1 MDWAGLANVISD
13 ATAQPFTFQNHSTVG
28 GGCIN
33 TAYRIASNNK
43 SYFVKFNRSDRLN
56 MFEAESDGLIELA
69 KADAVLVPLPVCTG
83 VLEQSSFIVMDD
95 LTLSSAGS
103 MSAFAR
109 QLIKLHRYNPPT
121 DSSQTFGWSRDNT
134 IGSTLQVNTQSD
146 NWITFWNTQ
155 RLGYQLTLAK
165 ERGAS
170 QSLLDKAERIQ
181 ADIKIFFHGYQPLA
195 SLLHGDLWSGNF
207 AFTQSGEPVIFDPAI
222 YYGDREA
229 DIAMTEL
236 FGGFS
241 RDFYEEYNRIWPL
254 DDNYRI
260 RKDLYN
266 LYHILN
272 HFNMFGGSYGSQAE
286 QICGRLLAK
295 IR

>member
-1 MDWAGLANVISD
+1 
-13 ATAQPFTFQNHSTVG
+13 
-28 GGCIN
+28 
-33 TAYRIASNNK
+33 
-43 SYFVKFNRSDRLN
+43 
-56 MFEAESDGLIELA
+56 MFEAESEGLIELA

-83 VLEQSSFIVMDD
+83 LLEQSSFIVMDD
-95 LTLSSAGS
+95 LLLCNSGS
-103 MSAFAR
+103 MSEFAH
-109 QLIKLHRYNPPT
+109 QLVKMHRYCPPA
-121 DSSQTFGWSRDNT
+121 DRPQKFGWSRDNT
-134 IGSTLQVNTQSD
+134 IGSTLQDNTLSD

-165 ERGAS
+165 KRGVS

-181 ADIKIFFHGYQPLA
+181 ADLETFFRGYEPVA

-207 AFTQSGEPVIFDPAI
+207 SFTQSGEPVIFDPAV

-241 RDFYEEYNRIWPL
+241 RDFYEEYNRNWPL
-254 DDNYRI
+254 DGNYHL

-286 QICGRLLAK
+286 QICGRLLSE